1 MIKNMKKNERNNN
14 NAPAAALTPEEARK
28 RFLSMLGLARRAGKL
43 VWGTQNVCDALK
55 AGGVVCVAEANDNSA
70 NTHKR
75 LNDRC
80 AYYGIKIIQADVS
93 AEELGAAIG
102 RSGPVSAAAVTDL
115 SLAEGVGCAAERVF
129 EAKKNAETE
138 KE

>member
-1 MIKNMKKNERNNN
+1 MKKNDRNKKN
-14 NAPAAALTPEEARK
+14 NAPVTALTQEEAKK

-55 AGGVVCVAEANDNSA
+55 AGGASCVAEANDNSA

-102 RSGPVSAAAVTDL
+102 RRGPVSAAAVTDP
-115 SLAEGVGCAAERVF
+115 SLAEGVRCAAERVF

-138 KE
+138 KM